1 MYYLDEPLVGKKEIK
16 YLNQSIKSGWISSQ
30 GPFVKKFEKKFA
42 NYIGVKYAIS
52 CASGTAALSLLFKT
66 LNLKKGD
73 EVIMPALTFSADG
86 FALLQSGAKLVFV
99 DCSPKSFCMDINAV
113 IRKITKKTKMIC
125 PTHLYGFPADLD
137 SLKRICKKKK
147 IYLVED
153 CSQASGTKYK
163 GKKVGSFGDFNIH
176 SFHNKLIASGE
187 GGMITTNN
195 KNLAKRFEYL
205 KNPPSVNRPEEMNG
219 FKEIS
224 LNQRLSNLHAAV
236 GLAQLERLEK
246 NIKKKNAMAKIYNSI
261 FEKTKLINFIKPN
274 KNERVVY
281 WRYTIFLDKKINR
294 KKFIKILKKIGI
306 ITRETYLPLHLHPIF
321 RNKKKKKLNL
331 PNCEEIA
338 KFGLDIPSSVSL
350 KKKNIIYIANK
361 IVDTAKKL
369 IKK

>member
-1 MYYLDEPLVGKKEIK
+1 MYYLDEPFVGKKERK
-16 YLNQSIKSGWISSQ
+16 YLNQCISSGWISSQ

-52 CASGTAALSLLFKT
+52 CASGTAALALLFKT
-66 LNLKKGD
+66 LKLKKDD

-86 FALLQSGAKLVFV
+86 FALLQSGAKLIFV
-99 DCSPKSFCMDINAV
+99 DCFPNSFCMDTNAV
-113 IRKITKKTKMIC
+113 IKKITKKTKIIC

-137 SLKRICKKKK
+137 NLKKVCKKNK

-195 KNLAKRFEYL
+195 KRLAKRFEYL
-205 KNPPSVNRPEEMNG
+205 KNPPSVNRPEEMDG

-236 GLAQLERLEK
+236 GLAQLERLEE
-246 NIKKKNAMAKIYNSI
+246 NIKKKNIMAKIYNDI
-261 FEKTKLINFIKPN
+261 FEKSKLIDFIKP
-274 KNERVVY
+274 KKTERAVY
-281 WRYTIFLDKKINR
+281 WRYTIFLDKKISRN
-294 KKFIKILKKIGI
+294 KFIKILKKLGI

-321 RNKKKKKLNL
+321 KKKKKLDL
-331 PNCEEIA
+331 PYCEEIG
-338 KFGLDIPSSVSL
+338 KYGLDIPSGVNL
-350 KKKNIIYIANK
+350 KKKDIIFIANK
-361 IVDTAKKL
+361 IVEEAKKL
-369 IKK
+369 SKK